1 MTFTGWLRSLV
12 YATSAD
18 PFQLRDLAVGL
29 VRQAGDLLRRERSSE
44 LQPGTKSTPT
54 DLVTVMDH
62 KAERLI
68 VEALEGQRPDDTILA
83 EEGSSRQ
90 GNTGV
95 RWIIDPLDGTV
106 NYFYGI
112 PAYGVSIAAEVD
124 GTIVAG
130 AVYDGMHGAV
140 HEAVLGH
147 GARSNDIPLRCS
159 NASTLAV
166 SLIGT
171 GFAYSAARRAKQ
183 GDLIAGLLP
192 AVRDLRRIGAAAL
205 DLCAVAGG
213 HLDGFFEHGLQ
224 PWDRAAGLLI
234 AAEAGARTARIM
246 DGDEE
251 LTMAAAPGI
260 FDELREALGAAQ

>member
-1 MTFTGWLRSLV
+1 
-12 YATSAD
+12 
-18 PFQLRDLAVGL
+18 
-29 VRQAGDLLRRERSSE
+29 
-44 LQPGTKSTPT
+44 
-54 DLVTVMDH
+54 MDH
-62 KAERLI
+62 RAERLI
-68 VEALEGQRPDDTILA
+68 VEALARQRSGDAILA
-83 EEGSSRQ
+83 EEGSSKP
-90 GNTGV
+90 GSTGV

-112 PAYGVSIAAEVD
+112 PAYGVSIAVEVD

-130 AVYDGMHGAV
+130 AVYDGMRGAV

-159 NASTLAV
+159 DASILAV

-171 GFAYSAARRAKQ
+171 GFAYSAARRAQQ
-183 GDLIAGLLP
+183 GDLVAGLLP
-192 AVRDLRRIGAAAL
+192 CVRDLRRMGAAAL

-251 LTMAAAPGI
+251 VTIAAAPGI
-260 FDELREALGAAQ
+260 FDELARALGMAQ